1 MNTLTKELLEK
12 CAHESHAG
20 LLTFP
25 QVLTCLV
32 GVGVESYFADYRD
45 QSTTYYLS
53 SNEAIRIPMK
63 MPYIEIPNEFN
74 REGVVAAIHG
84 AQSDRVRYPQFL
96 ELTMMAGCIGYV
108 VWITGKQVSYF
119 GRQGEVHIE
128 HFPGE

>member
-1 MNTLTKELLEK
+1 MNALTKELLEK
-12 CAHESHAG
+12 CAHESHDG

-25 QVLTCLV
+25 QVLTRLV
-32 GVGVESYFADYRD
+32 SVGVESYFADYRD

-74 REGVVAAIHG
+74 REGVVVAIRG
-84 AQSDRVRYPQFL
+84 AQSDQVRYPQFL
-96 ELTMMAGCIGYV
+96 ELTMLAGCIGYM